1 MSRAQDAQKRPF
13 IRGFSDPMKLVILDR
28 DGVINYDS
36 DKYIKSPEEWNPIP
50 GSLEAIARLHR
61 EGYRI
66 IVASN
71 QSGVGR
77 GLFDTDTLM
86 KIHIKMIDAV
96 RAKGGDIDAVFYC
109 PHTPEDKCRCRKPLP
124 GLYEEIADR
133 LKLNLSGVWVV
144 GDDERDVIAAR
155 AVSARPAFVRTGH
168 GRRTLRKKQLEGVP
182 VFDSL
187 GAFADALLAGDL
199 PPDP

>member
-1 MSRAQDAQKRPF
+1 
-13 IRGFSDPMKLVILDR
+13 MKLVILDR

-61 EGYRI
+61 EGYRVV
-66 IVASN
+66 VASN

-86 KIHIKMIDAV
+86 RIHIKMIDAV
-96 RAKGGDIDAVFYC
+96 RAKGGDIDAVFFC

-124 GLYEEIADR
+124 GLFEEIADR
-133 LKLNLSGVWVV
+133 LTVSLNGVWVV

-168 GRRTLRKKQLEGVP
+168 GRKTLRKKQLEDVP
-182 VFDSL
+182 VFDNL
-187 GAFADALLAGDL
+187 AAFADALLAGDL
-199 PPDP
+199 APTP